1 MTLQGILA
9 IVLIATLVER
19 MRVTVIM
26 IVNARNVTNVELTI
40 AEVFLASILHMIVA
54 TDQKKT
60 FAQLKILAEWI
71 KVIVTQILS
80 VWMDQSV
87 DLTIAQTHLVMILK
101 LIVVMVLL
109 LLDVSLNK
117 SSIPLNYNHL
127 WETVLAKTCL
137 YSE

>member
-1 MTLQGILA
+1 
-9 IVLIATLVER
+9 
-19 MRVTVIM
+19 M
-26 IVNARNVTNVELTI
+26 IVNARNITNVELTI

-117 SSIPLNYNHL
+117 SSVPLNYSHP
-127 WETVLAKTCL
+127 
-137 YSE
+137 